1 MNLDPR
7 SASPSRVRRVA
18 SSAWAA
24 VLVVVV
30 GVAPALAVE
39 PEEEVDVTAGAVT
52 ALSCAQQAFATGD
65 LSLLGSACPL
75 SEVKSGL
82 VIVDV
87 AERQIYVP
95 AEPKRRAGKA
105 GKAARSAP
113 EAKQIAQHQ
122 LESAFG
128 GGSIDLAGVVVS
140 VDKGGVATVAVSD
153 FTVNKKKKAGSFKGC
168 L

>member
-1 MNLDPR
+1 MKSPR
-7 SASPSRVRRVA
+7 SSLRVVA
-18 SSAWAA
+18 AA
-24 VLVVVV
+24 VSL
-30 GVAPALAVE
+30 LAGRAGAVD
-39 PEEEVDVTAGAVT
+39 PGDDVDVTAGAVT

-87 AERQIYVP
+87 AEQQIYMPLDV
-95 AEPKRRAGKA
+95 KA
-105 GKAARSAP
+105 GKKKPGKAAAKDEG
-113 EAKQIAQHQ
+113 EAKQIAKHQ

-128 GGSIDLAGVVVS
+128 GGSIDVTGVVVA
-140 VDKGGVATVAVSD
+140 VDKRGVASVRVGD
-153 FTVNKKKKAGSFKGC
+153 FTVNKKKKPGSFKGC

>member
-1 MNLDPR
+1 MKKTPI
-7 SASPSRVRRVA
+7 APSVLC
-18 SSAWAA
+18 AA
-24 VLVVVV
+24 V
-30 GVAPALAVE
+30 AAALAVVAAPAGAVE
-39 PEEEVDVTAGAVT
+39 PKDEVDVTAGAVT
-52 ALSCAQQAFATGD
+52 ALTCAQQALSTGD

-87 AERQIYVP
+87 AEQQIYLPQRVKP
-95 AEPKRRAGKA
+95 TKGRAA
-105 GKAARSAP
+105 GKAAGKDDEP
-113 EAKQIAQHQ
+113 AKQIAAHQ

-128 GGSIDLAGVVVS
+128 GGSIDLTGVVVA
-140 VDKGGVATVAVSD
+140 VDKAGVAVVRVTD

>member
-1 MNLDPR
+1 MTRLLSR
-7 SASPSRVRRVA
+7 ICSAV
-18 SSAWAA
+18 
-24 VLVVVV
+24 VLVVA
-30 GVAPALAVE
+30 VAGPARAVE
-39 PEEEVDVTAGAVT
+39 PNEEVDVTAGAVT
-52 ALSCAQQAFATGD
+52 ALTCAQQAFATGD

-87 AERQIYVP
+87 AEQQIYRPQDVK
-95 AEPKRRAGKA
+95 AKKARGAGGTMRRDDGKDDDA
-105 GKAARSAP
+105 T
-113 EAKQIAQHQ
+113 KQIAHYQ

-128 GGSIDLAGVVVS
+128 GGSIDITGVVVS
-140 VDKGGVATVAVSD
+140 VDKAGVAVVRVTD

>member
-1 MNLDPR
+1 MKHLLFPL
-7 SASPSRVRRVA
+7 SLLVA
-18 SSAWAA
+18 A
-24 VLVVVV
+24 
-30 GVAPALAVE
+30 ALAF
-39 PEEEVDVTAGAVT
+39 PIRAADPGDDVDVTAGAVT
-52 ALSCAQQAFATGD
+52 ALSCAQQAFSTGD

-87 AERQIYVP
+87 AERQIYLPLDVK
-95 AEPKRRAGKA
+95 AKKGKGGKA
-105 GKAARSAP
+105 DGDDV
-113 EAKQIAQHQ
+113 KQIAKHQ

-128 GGSIDLAGVVVS
+128 GGSIDVVGVVVS
-140 VDKGGVATVAVSD
+140 VDKGGVATVRVTD